1 MMLKLNLILHRLA
14 SSLDRAIQSD
24 TLVNPYHKIDDPNE
38 LRQFDYVISNPSFNM
53 DFSEPRNKLAAMRTR
68 F

>member
-1 MMLKLNLILHRLA
+1 MLKLNLILDGLV
-14 SSLDRAIQSD
+14 SSLDHAVQSD
-24 TLVNPYHKIDDPNE
+24 TLVDPYYENDDPNE

-53 DFSEPRNKLAAMRTR
+53 DFSEARNKLAAMRTR